1 MTIHS
6 AETIEQLRQF
16 DSATISNAI
25 EQFQVR
31 DRAAGFA
38 DLDLQCQFPDYEPMV
53 GYAIT
58 CTADTMSPGEQRPSQ
73 MDNLWDLVHAGPKPA
88 VVVVQYLGPDRKKSC
103 FFGDMS
109 STGLQR
115 LGAVGVVTDGGN
127 RDKAGIANR
136 APGFHVFS
144 PGWVVSHGRGAFLD
158 FNVNVSVCGLNIAPG
173 DLLHGDANGLLTI
186 PHEIASQVPDKARSV
201 LDGEGRYFDFLA
213 GDSFSYDAWKRLLAS
228 H

>member
-6 AETIEQLRQF
+6 PETIEALRHI
-16 DSATISNAI
+16 DSATVSNAI
-25 EQFQVR
+25 ENFNVR

-38 DLDLQCQFPDYEPMV
+38 NLDLQCQFPEYKPLV

-73 MDNLWDLVHAGPKPA
+73 MDNLWDLVHASPKPA
-88 VVVVQYLGPDRKKSC
+88 VVVVQYLGPDRKKGC

-109 STGLQR
+109 ATGLHR
-115 LGAVGVVTDGGN
+115 LGAAGVVTDGGN
-127 RDKAGIANR
+127 RDKAGIARR

-158 FNVNVSVCGLNIAPG
+158 FNVNVSVCGLNIMPG
-173 DLLHGDANGLLTI
+173 DLLHGDANGLLTV
-186 PHEIASQVPDKARSV
+186 PHEIAGQIPDEARNV
-201 LDGEGRYFDFLA
+201 LQREEGYFDFLESE
-213 GDSFSYDAWKRLLAS
+213 SFSYEEWKRQLAS

>member
-6 AETIEQLRQF
+6 AETIEALRQF

-25 EQFQVR
+25 EEFQVR

-38 DLDLQCQFPDYEPMV
+38 NLDLRCQFSDYEPMV
-53 GYAIT
+53 GYAVT
-58 CTADTMSPGEQRPSQ
+58 CTADTMSPGEQRPAN
-73 MDNLWDLVHAGPKPA
+73 MNNLWDLVHAAPKPA
-88 VVVVQYLGPDRKKSC
+88 VVVVQCVGPDRKKSC

-109 STGLQR
+109 ATRLQR
-115 LGAVGVVTDGGN
+115 LGAAGVVTDGAN
-127 RDKAGIANR
+127 RDKAGIARR

-158 FNVNVSVCGLNIAPG
+158 FNINVSVCGLNIAPG

-186 PHEIASQVPDKARSV
+186 PHEIVPQVPDKARSV
-201 LDGEGRYFDFLA
+201 LESEGGYFDFLA
-213 GDSFSYDAWKRLLAS
+213 SDAFSFEAWKRWLAS